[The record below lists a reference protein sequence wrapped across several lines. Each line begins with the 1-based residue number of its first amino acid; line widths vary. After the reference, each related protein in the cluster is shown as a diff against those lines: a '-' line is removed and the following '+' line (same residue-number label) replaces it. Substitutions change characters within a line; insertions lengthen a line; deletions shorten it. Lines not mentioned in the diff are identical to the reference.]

1 MKAKIYF
8 LAMAF
13 VALLM
18 VGCSD
23 DDGIRLTQDEIIGDI
38 NTGKQV
44 GIKNNSLVI
53 YTTEEATVNVQGA
66 KGKVAAQA
74 SDEKVVTVTC
84 IHETGQYGKDERV
97 SLKAVA
103 VGKAIVTVTDED
115 GNEAKLAVEVKDVE
129 ELWHTVAV
137 AVTGQKRCIVEGVS
151 KEDSLAI
158 ASDAI
163 ASKPYQAFR
172 LKRRDYYNGDNFTVY
187 RLQILD
193 AQKNVLVDG
202 YYRTEDNEDHSIRY
216 FYVKNRDNETLE
228 SFYSRPQYGLLFFW
242 DLTDKYKKKTYPQ
255 VTRVELVM
263 DFSRMS

>member
-23 DDGIRLTQDEIIGDI
+23 DENGIRLTEDEIIGDI

-53 YTTEEATVNVQGA
+53 YTTEGSTVNVQGA
-66 KGKVAAQA
+66 KGKVTAQS
-74 SDEKVVTVTC
+74 SDEHVVTVTC

-97 SLKAVA
+97 SLTAVA
-103 VGKAIVTVTDED
+103 VGKAIVTVADED

-129 ELWHTVAV
+129 TLWKVSGIFALS
-137 AVTGQKRCIVEGVS
+137 QKKCLVEGVS

-158 ASDAI
+158 VSEAI
-163 ASKPYQAFR
+163 ASKPYEYIQMKTR
-172 LKRRDYYNGDNFTVY
+172 GYNGDMFAAS
-187 RLQILD
+187 RIQFLD
-193 AQKNVLVDG
+193 GQKNVLVEGCLSIEHREDDERI
-202 YYRTEDNEDHSIRY
+202 YYL
-216 FYVKNRDNETLE
+216 VKNRDNETLE
-228 SFYSRPQYGLLFFW
+228 SFYASQKLGLLLFW
-242 DLTDKYKKKTYPQ
+242 NMTDKYKEAYPQ
-255 VTRVELVM
+255 VTKVELVM
-263 DFSRMS
+263 SVNALR

>member
-23 DDGIRLTQDEIIGDI
+23 DDGIQLTQDEIIGDI

-44 GIKNNSLVI
+44 GIKGNSLVI
-53 YTTEEATVNVQGA
+53 YTTQGARVNVQGA
-66 KGKVAAQA
+66 KGKISAQS

-84 IHETGQYGKDERV
+84 IHETGQYGKDERI
-97 SLKAVA
+97 SLSAIA

-129 ELWHTVAV
+129 TLWKTTQVFS
-137 AVTGQKRCIVEGVS
+137 GYQKYCKVEGVS
-151 KEDSLAI
+151 KENSLVI

-163 ASKPYQAFR
+163 ASKPYEAVKFKSR
-172 LKRRDYYNGDNFTVY
+172 GDVFTVS
-187 RLQILD
+187 RIQFL
-193 AQKNVLVDG
+193 AGGKVLVDG
-202 YYRTEDNEDHSIRY
+202 YYTTTYNEDHSIVY
-216 FYVKNRDNETLE
+216 FEVGDGKGGTLE
-228 SFYSRPQYGLLFFW
+228 NFYLKPKEGSLFFW
-242 DLTDKYKKKTYPQ
+242 DLTDKYKEAYPQ
-255 VTRVELVM
+255 VTKVELVWAAAQH
-263 DFSRMS
+263 F

>member
-23 DDGIRLTQDEIIGDI
+23 DNGIRLTEDEIIGDI

-53 YTTEEATVNVQGA
+53 YTTEGSTVNVQGA
-66 KGKVAAQA
+66 KGKVTAQS

-103 VGKAIVTVTDED
+103 IGKAIVTVTDED

-129 ELWHTVAV
+129 ELWKSSVYAV
-137 AVTGQKRCIVEGVS
+137 KRKKCLVEGVS
-151 KEDSLAI
+151 KEDSLSI

-163 ASKPYQAFR
+163 ASKPYEVIKV
-172 LKRRDYYNGDNFTVY
+172 KRRDYYNGDKFTVY
-187 RLQILD
+187 RLQFLGEGHN
-193 AQKNVLVDG
+193 NVLVDG
-202 YYRTEDNEDHSIRY
+202 YLKREYNDDNSTTYCYVNNRDGETMES
-216 FYVKNRDNETLE
+216 FYVKPKLG
-228 SFYSRPQYGLLFFW
+228 SIFFW
-242 DLTDKYKKKTYPQ
+242 DLTDKYKEAYPQ
-255 VTRVELVM
+255 VTKVELCLMAV
-263 DFSRMS
+263 FLV